1 MPAAIPPA
9 AIQRYR
15 SIENYLR
22 PGSGA
27 NENEKVTARAL
38 LAKMEAKHPGIR
50 AAVQAEIA
58 AEEAAARMGSGFPW
72 TYTTTGGAT
81 AGAPGATGAAGAA
94 GAGTSSYPGTPPGRD
109 HGASKGEHAGRPAP
123 APEAAPSAWRDI
135 LNRVVEVGKTAA
147 QDMVN
152 AVSMDAWARDRV
164 RLQMVVSP
172 KGRVTITVVLPLRDR
187 RQVEELDDIRQALFA
202 AAVGRMVENAVYAAL
217 TGEDPEGW
225 DPQ

>member
-27 NENEKVTARAL
+27 NENEKATAKTVL
-38 LAKMEAKHPGIR
+38 SKMETKYPGIR

-58 AEEAAARMGSGFPW
+58 AEEAAARASSGFPW
-72 TYTTTGGAT
+72 TYTTPGGA
-81 AGAPGATGAAGAA
+81 AAGAA
-94 GAGTSSYPGTPPGRD
+94 GATGATGATGGTSSYPGAPPGRD
-109 HGASKGEHAGRPAP
+109 HTAGRGEHAGRHAPPAAE
-123 APEAAPSAWRDI
+123 APTSAWRDI

-164 RLQMVVSP
+164 RLEMVVSP

-187 RQVEELDDIRQALFA
+187 RLVEELDDIRQALFA

-217 TGEDPEGW
+217 IGEDPEGW
-225 DPQ
+225 DPR

>member
-1 MPAAIPPA
+1 MPAAVPPA
-9 AIQRYR
+9 AIRRYR
-15 SIENYLR
+15 NIDNYLR

-27 NENEKVTARAL
+27 NEHEKATARARL
-38 LAKMEAKHPGIR
+38 MEMEAKYPGIR
-50 AAVQAEIA
+50 AAVHADIA
-58 AEEAAARMGSGFPW
+58 AEEAAAHAGSGFPW
-72 TYTTTGGAT
+72 TYTTAGST
-81 AGAPGATGAAGAA
+81 AGASGA
-94 GAGTSSYPGTPPGRD
+94 GAGGASGSSYPGPPPGGSSSHR
-109 HGASKGEHAGRPAP
+109 GASP
-123 APEAAPSAWRDI
+123 PEVPTSAWRDI

-164 RLQMVVSP
+164 RLQMVISP
-172 KGRVTITVVLPLRDR
+172 KGRVTLTVILPIRDR

-225 DPQ
+225 DLL